1 MKTVSYITYIVLA
14 KVDVNSSGAANFLAD
29 MPSTAPAAVSDEVEY
44 CNVSGGGIGRY
55 NSHSLAQRKES
66 MTETQRTCNR
76 EVNSVESDRLVV
88 MVTAV
93 MN

>member
-1 MKTVSYITYIVLA
+1 
-14 KVDVNSSGAANFLAD
+14 VNSSGAANFLAD
-29 MPSTAPAAVSDEVEY
+29 MPSTAPAAVYDEADY
-44 CNVSGGGIGRY
+44 YIVSGGGIGRY
-55 NSHSLAQRKES
+55 NSHSLAQPGES
-66 MTETQRTCNR
+66 MTETRRTCNR